1 MANATYYIVNTLTM
15 KKTDLS
21 CDKIVLLDND
31 ELEAMVDYLKNN
43 LDDKEKENI
52 EEARIFYLKHMND

>member
-15 KKTDLS
+15 KKTDLT

-31 ELEAMVDYLKNN
+31 ELEAMVDYSKNN